1 MSESNMQL
9 PAEMRYSDLLPV
21 GVKSRHQRNIFRS
34 SAATYDSKGN
44 NKSLID
50 IHGDM
55 FLNARCSYLQFD
67 VNVTAAGN
75 PKLRLDSSAH
85 SLIKSIT
92 IRAGSRE
99 IEKISEY
106 NLLHAMLADTTMDM
120 SYRSSVGAISE
131 GLGDGHLRYGND
143 RLLTG
148 NKIYDDEEKIAHWEN
163 EANST
168 LRSCG
173 PSVFKTDGTDT
184 KTFCLNLASGFLQC
198 ARYIPLLCLRSSSGF
213 QLEVEWA
220 DIAEAFVSFEQP
232 TAAAAAAAPP
242 SANSA
247 DKFTINNLQY
257 NADCLYFSSDFNAN
271 FITNMQASGG
281 LQIHCSNW
289 SHSSYVSMSST
300 GEQNIPVNHR
310 FKSLKSL
317 MSIVRDNT
325 TLMSYDSKT
334 LTKRCAVDAD
344 NFHYRIGGESYP
356 QYPIGCK
363 PGNSPAEAISNLELC
378 FGKLGSVNSCS
389 NLDRTNFCPIQ
400 TKVQKG
406 QQGQFESKMIYAVDL
421 ELYGSNSGLL
431 ESGLNTSSGS
441 PQMVFNIKKTGDKN
455 LDSERVDVFGS
466 YDCLITILPDLT
478 MASQS

>member
-1 MSESNMQL
+1 
-9 PAEMRYSDLLPV
+9 
-21 GVKSRHQRNIFRS
+21 
-34 SAATYDSKGN
+34 
-44 NKSLID
+44 
-50 IHGDM
+50 
-55 FLNARCSYLQFD
+55 
-67 VNVTAAGN
+67 
-75 PKLRLDSSAH
+75 
-85 SLIKSIT
+85 
-92 IRAGSRE
+92 
-99 IEKISEY
+99 
-106 NLLHAMLADTTMDM
+106 MLA
-120 SYRSSVGAISE
+120 
-131 GLGDGHLRYGND
+131 LRG
-143 RLLTG
+143 
-148 NKIYDDEEKIAHWEN
+148 
-163 EANST
+163 
-168 LRSCG
+168 
-173 PSVFKTDGTDT
+173 
-184 KTFCLNLASGFLQC
+184 
-198 ARYIPLLCLRSSSGF
+198 SSGF
-213 QLEVEWA
+213 QIELEWA
-220 DIAEAFVSFEQP
+220 DVAEAFVSFEKP
-232 TAAAAAAAPP
+232 GDAAAAPP

-317 MSIVRDNT
+317 MAIVRDNT

-334 LTKRCAVDAD
+334 VTKRCAVDAD
-344 NFHYRIGGESYP
+344 SYHYRIGGESYP

-406 QQGQFESKMIYAVDL
+406 QQAQFESKMIYAVDL

-431 ESGLNTSSGS
+431 ESGTNTSSGS
-441 PQMVFNIKKTGDKN
+441 PQMVFNIKKYGTEN
-455 LDSERVDVFGS
+455 LNSERVDVFGS
-466 YDCLITILPDLT
+466 YDCLITILPDLS
-478 MASQS
+478 MSSQS